1 MGPNG
6 SGMGRIDMSSPN
18 RKSPTHSEI
27 KPKPVRISPL
37 NGPRIFF
44 EFKKKIKAAN
54 SHNMAED
61 VGYIKK
67 LLDEKNSLVET

>member
-6 SGMGRIDMSSPN
+6 NRMGRIDMSSPN

-27 KPKPVRISPL
+27 KPKPMRISPL
-37 NGPRIFF
+37 NGPRIFL

-54 SHNMAED
+54 SHDMVED
-61 VGYIKK
+61 VGSIKK
-67 LLDEKNSLVET
+67 LLDEQNSLLET